1 LEVNFVLNGELLEG
15 MSILE
20 YREVAIALAM
30 KKGLLLKL
38 TLISFENS
46 HEIVRKIKTTKVLNI
61 DF

>member
-1 LEVNFVLNGELLEG
+1 VLNGELLEG